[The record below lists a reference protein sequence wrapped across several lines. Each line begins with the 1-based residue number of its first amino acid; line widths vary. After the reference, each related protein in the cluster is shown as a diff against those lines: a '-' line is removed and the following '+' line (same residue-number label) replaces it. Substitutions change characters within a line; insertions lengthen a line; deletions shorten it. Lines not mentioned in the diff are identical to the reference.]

1 MSLWFSKKLDRKDR
15 FHSIHKDTFRKKINP
30 SNIGNCKA
38 IKVMCRVAINEVS
51 TIGGV
56 LLAATKLRMV
66 LIQFTAARRKNCD
79 GVSQSQSVLCNWTME
94 DYWPVQR
101 HEDQG
106 VDGDKDGDDDEV
118 LDCGAPQGSKG
129 PDRGESVVCCCE
141 GNTEQYE
148 QQIRQLKILKLSI
161 VQSDFCHKKTS
172 QVWSQLLLLVH
183 VTRCIQGIV
192 TKCHIHRVF
201 QHIDICRKITKNCFA
216 YSKEIGLLE

>member
-1 MSLWFSKKLDRKDR
+1 M
-15 FHSIHKDTFRKKINP
+15 T
-30 SNIGNCKA
+30 G
-38 IKVMCRVAINEVS
+38 
-51 TIGGV
+51 
-56 LLAATKLRMV
+56 TKLRMV

-79 GVSQSQSVLCNWTME
+79 GVSQSVLCNWTME
-94 DYWPVQR
+94 HYWPVQR

-106 VDGDKDGDDDEV
+106 VDGVKDGDDDEV

-129 PDRGESVVCCCE
+129 PDRGESVVCSCE
-141 GNTEQYE
+141 RNTEQYE

-161 VQSDFCHKKTS
+161 VQSDFCHEKTS

-201 QHIDICRKITKNCFA
+201 QHIDKCRKITKNCFA